1 MTLTEAADV
10 TNKAVKIIGLPIGII
25 IVVWLLFQIL
35 TTDPQ
40 LPENYIT
47 PNYMCGQLPSIELP
61 SLTLDSP
68 ARFSIETTSGA
79 IPDLPQVVNVYKFTH
94 PGQSLLALQEAQRT
108 AELLGFEPDKYTRK
122 NTTEYQWYNP
132 NKKQTLLIE
141 TGNQNLSLT
150 TDFTSSSVSTYS
162 RTLPSEEKAKTIAMQ
177 YLQKADLLYRDY
189 SQGNQKTYL
198 IQITASGE
206 FREAPSLAEADLV
219 RVDFFR
225 NKYLITVDPELAGS
239 DELGSSL
246 QETLITEDTETL
258 ETNEGSV
265 DVKTYSTKIYNDSPL
280 FGNITVYVGG
290 IKDGQTSGN
299 YEIFG
304 IEYRNWI
311 LGSLPCGTYKLIS
324 PQEAVRKVQEGEGA
338 LIHLLENGADQ
349 IIPYETKNVQEMT
362 ILDVSLGYLDTSE
375 KQIYLQPIFVVRGE
389 ANFGNDIYGEFYY
402 YVPAVD
408 YESIP
413 DNAGTLPEPP
423 VTKNETGGIAQ

>member
-1 MTLTEAADV
+1 MTLTEAADF
-10 TNKAVKIIGLPIGII
+10 TNKAVKFIGLPIGIV
-25 IVVWLLFQIL
+25 IVIWLLFQIL
-35 TTDPQ
+35 TTNPQ
-40 LPENYIT
+40 LPDNYIT
-47 PNYMCGQLPSIELP
+47 PDYMCGQLPRMEIP
-61 SLTLDSP
+61 SLQLESP
-68 ARFSIETTSGA
+68 TRFSIETTSGA
-79 IPDLPQVVNVYKFTH
+79 IPDLPQVVNVYKFAH

-122 NTTEYQWYNP
+122 NTTEYQWYKP
-132 NKKQTLLIE
+132 DMKQTLLIE
-141 TGNQNLSLT
+141 TGNQNLILS
-150 TDFTSSSVSTYS
+150 TDFTSSSVSTYP
-162 RTLPSEEKAKTIAMQ
+162 RTLPSEEKAKIIAMQ
-177 YLQKADLLYRDY
+177 YLQKADLLYRDF
-189 SQGNQKTYL
+189 SQGDQKTYL

-225 NKYLITVDPELAGS
+225 DKYLITVDPALAGS

-246 QETLITEDTETL
+246 QETLITEDPETL
-258 ETNEGSV
+258 ETNDGSV
-265 DVKTYSTKIYNDSPL
+265 EVKTYSTKIYNDEPL

-290 IKDGQTSGN
+290 TKDGQANGS

-304 IEYRNWI
+304 VEYRNWI

-338 LIHLLENGADQ
+338 LVHLLENGADQ

-375 KQIYLQPIFVVRGE
+375 KQLFMQPIFVVRGE
-389 ANFGNDIYGEFYY
+389 ANFGNNIYGEFYY

-413 DNAGTLPEPP
+413 DDAGMPP
-423 VTKNETGGIAQ
+423 DPPSTEEYTEETTE